1 MLAGGCPHTLD
12 SPIGIIPKSDREVR
26 LILHCGRPKDFSVN
40 DYITDFQKHEC
51 QSMDDAFKPSTV
63 SHG

>member
-1 MLAGGCPHTLD
+1 MLAGGCHHTID

-26 LILHCGRPKDFSVN
+26 LILDCGRPKDFSVN

-51 QSMDDAFKPSTV
+51 QSMDDAFKPSSV